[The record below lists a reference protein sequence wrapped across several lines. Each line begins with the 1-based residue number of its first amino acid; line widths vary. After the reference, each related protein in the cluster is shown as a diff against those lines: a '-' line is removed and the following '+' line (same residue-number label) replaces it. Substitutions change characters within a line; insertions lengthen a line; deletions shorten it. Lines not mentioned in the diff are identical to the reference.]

1 MDRKT
6 QRTQDARRDGARGE
20 DIALAWF
27 QTQGYLLIARN
38 LRLRWAGELDLILH
52 RDSTLHVVEVKTV
65 GPFSRSRVHD
75 PLLYYGLP
83 QLARLR
89 RTLGLWLQDSRSR
102 SMAPHWTDLS
112 VDLCTVDQR
121 QAPPLIRHVR
131 SILPPEDF

>member
-1 MDRKT
+1 MELGAFTPFLWLLKVREWCWDILERET
-6 QRTQDARRDGARGE
+6 GARMTHSFGRIGGMAKPPTPKFKE
-20 DIALAWF
+20 SVRE
-27 QTQGYLLIARN
+27 LL
-38 LRLRWAGELDLILH
+38 
-52 RDSTLHVVEVKTV
+52 VEVKTV